1 MEGRG
6 AGMLRSRFLRWR
18 VVGQTGLVVLGIIA
32 AKLAISALSLEFISI
47 SPLFTSVL
55 AGGVF
60 VLGLIVAGTLADY
73 KEAERVP
80 AELTAAL
87 TNIHDDGAAFKQA
100 FPDLHLERLKDTLVR
115 IVAAFL
121 TDLGD
126 PRSTATLDAID
137 DLNASFLEMDRVG
150 VPATYTSRLRNEQG
164 ALRRSVLRVYHVQ
177 RTEFLPS
184 AYLLI
189 QSIVV
194 IIITALAF
202 MEIEPTHEAVFILA
216 FISFFFIS
224 LLRLLRIMDRPFH
237 VEEHT
242 KDDVSLF
249 LLRQFLDRLDR
260 SPSGTPGA

>member
-1 MEGRG
+1 
-6 AGMLRSRFLRWR
+6 MLRTRFLRWR
-18 VVGQTGLVVLGIIA
+18 VVGQTGLIVLGIVA
-32 AKLAISALSLEFISI
+32 AKLAISAFSLEFISI

-80 AELTAAL
+80 AEITAAL
-87 TNIHDDGAAFKQA
+87 TNIHDDAAAFKEA
-100 FPDLHLERLKDTLVR
+100 FPDLDLDRLEDTLFR
-115 IVAAFL
+115 IVAAFHH
-121 TDLGD
+121 DLGD
-126 PRSTATLDAID
+126 DRSTETLEAID
-137 DLNASFLEMDRVG
+137 DLNASFLEFDRIG
-150 VPATYTSRLRNEQG
+150 VPATYTSRLRGEQG

-194 IIITALAF
+194 IIITVLAF
-202 MEIEPTHEAVFILA
+202 MEIEPTYEAVIILA

-224 LLRLLRIMDRPFH
+224 LLRLLHIMDRPFH
-237 VEEHT
+237 VDERT
-242 KDDVSLF
+242 DDDVSLF
-249 LLRQFLDRLDR
+249 LLRRFVDRLNR
-260 SPSGTPGA
+260 SLF

>member
-1 MEGRG
+1 MEQREVGV
-6 AGMLRSRFLRWR
+6 LRSTALRWR
-18 VVGQTGLVVLGIIA
+18 VAGQTGLIVLGIVA
-32 AKLAISALSLEFISI
+32 VKLVISAFSLEFISI

-80 AELTAAL
+80 AEITAAL
-87 TNIHDDGAAFKQA
+87 TNIHDDCQAFKQA
-100 FPDLHLERLKDTLVR
+100 FPDFDLDRLEDALVR
-115 IVAAFL
+115 IVAAFRE
-121 TDLGD
+121 DLGD
-126 PRSTATLDAID
+126 PRSTEAMDAID
-137 DLNASFLEMDRVG
+137 ELNVSFLEMDRVG

-189 QSIVV
+189 QSIVA
-194 IIITALAF
+194 IIITVLAF
-202 MEIEPTHEAVFILA
+202 MEIEPTYEAVIILG

-224 LLRLLRIMDRPFH
+224 LLRLLRLMDRPFH
-237 VEEHT
+237 VEERT

-249 LLRQFLDRLDR
+249 LLRRFVDRLDR
-260 SPSGTPGA
+260 PPG

>member
-1 MEGRG
+1 MI
-6 AGMLRSRFLRWR
+6 RSRFLKWR
-18 VVGQTGLVVLGIIA
+18 VAGQTALIVLGIIA
-32 AKLAISALSLEFISI
+32 AKLVISAFSLEFISI

-80 AELTAAL
+80 AEMTAAL
-87 TNIHDDGAAFKQA
+87 TNIHDDCAAFKQA
-100 FPDLHLERLKDTLVR
+100 FPDLDLARLKGTLLR
-115 IVAAFL
+115 IVAAFRG
-121 TDLGD
+121 DLAD

-137 DLNASFLEMDRVG
+137 GLNATFLEMDRVG
-150 VPATYTSRLRNEQG
+150 VAATYTSRLRNEQG

-194 IIITALAF
+194 IIITVLAF
-202 MEIEPTHEAVFILA
+202 MEIEPTYEAVIILG

-224 LLRLLRIMDRPFH
+224 LLWLLRLMDRPFH
-237 VEEHT
+237 AEEHT

-249 LLRQFLDRLDR
+249 LLRGFVERLEG
-260 SPSGTPGA
+260 SAG

>member
-1 MEGRG
+1 
-6 AGMLRSRFLRWR
+6 MLRTRYLRWR
-18 VVGQTGLVVLGIIA
+18 VVGQTGLIVLGIVV
-32 AKLAISALSLEFISI
+32 AKLVISAFSLEFISI

-80 AELTAAL
+80 ADITAAL
-87 TNIHDDGAAFKQA
+87 TNIHDDAAAFKEA
-100 FPDLHLERLKDTLVR
+100 FPDLDLDRLEDTLFR
-115 IVAAFL
+115 IVAAFHH
-121 TDLGD
+121 DLGD
-126 PRSTATLDAID
+126 DRSTESLEAID
-137 DLNASFLEMDRVG
+137 DLNASFLEFDRIG
-150 VPATYTSRLRNEQG
+150 VPATYTSRLRGEQG

-194 IIITALAF
+194 IIITVLAF
-202 MEIEPTHEAVFILA
+202 MEIEPTYEAVIILA

-224 LLRLLRIMDRPFH
+224 LLRLLHIMDRPFH
-237 VEEHT
+237 VDERT
-242 KDDVSLF
+242 DDDVSLF
-249 LLRQFLDRLDR
+249 LLRRFVDRLNR
-260 SPSGTPGA
+260 SLF